1 VQCTTLCCGVL
12 YCTVL
17 ILYYTTLISST
28 PLPSLLS
35 SSGVKHT
42 KYIDGEPVDDEEDD
56 NEDYIFTSPIDNMD
70 VSSFFL
76 QVMMTASVRDPEM
89 TAALQKGLGV
99 DDAKHLKDLVKKVE
113 DRRALL
119 LAETN

>member
-1 VQCTTLCCGVL
+1 
-12 YCTVL
+12 
-17 ILYYTTLISST
+17 
-28 PLPSLLS
+28 
-35 SSGVKHT
+35 
-42 KYIDGEPVDDEEDD
+42 
-56 NEDYIFTSPIDNMD
+56 MD

-119 LAETN
+119 LVGTN